1 MPRSPFNALT
11 SAKSRFAL
19 WLLLLLAMLISGVW
33 QWQQGARIQT
43 DILAMLP
50 HLQQDKLTETALDTV
65 EQRLANQVYI
75 AILADSDNQ
84 AVNAAQQ
91 LMTSL
96 QSQPQQAF
104 NAIRSGADNQLEELA
119 KVYFEHRFSLLTHQ
133 QAHALAT
140 DNWHELLATA
150 QNQLYSAFGFAN
162 SQLLAS
168 DPLLLF
174 PANLLAL
181 SPNSKLR
188 SQQGILLTDT
198 DSGVAAIV
206 MAKGRDSAFSP
217 TAQQQ
222 QILALQSAFSQITQ
236 QYPQI
241 RVLKAGALFHA
252 IASTESAKQ
261 EISKIGLI
269 SLLGIVLLVW
279 LAFRSVMP
287 LVAATLTLSTGVVF
301 AFVATLSLFGEL
313 HLLTL
318 VFGTSLI
325 GVAIDYSFHF
335 YCEKQ
340 AHPNDT
346 ASDTIKRI
354 FPALTLALATSA
366 SAFIA
371 IGFTPFPGMQQVAV
385 FCAAGLIG
393 AYLTLLLVFPLLG
406 NHSLKHTQGL
416 GFAQAYLNGLK
427 RVFTPT
433 QPVQKASQKV
443 MFMLLPVAVLAILF
457 FGLSQL
463 TSNDD
468 IRQLQQSP
476 ESITTEENQLRQ
488 LLSGGTDNQFI
499 LVSSAN
505 EQDLLQ
511 TLEQLTPVLETAI
524 SNNEIAQAVSL
535 SRFIPS
541 MARQQYHYQLQQQL
555 YQQHL
560 AEIIE
565 QMGLDDSIKASLIAE
580 FNQANSAW
588 LTPQT
593 VLKHANDDLKA
604 LWLGDVASADNTTQ
618 FGAIVLL
625 GGIDSLP
632 SLTQRLTNQSWP
644 LGQVRVIDKV
654 GDISNIMGQYRQLTF
669 QLLMWVFALA
679 SIVFSVKYG
688 IKLALAIVAVP
699 AFAVL
704 LTLACLG
711 LVGSSIS
718 LFHALA
724 FILVLGIGIDYSL
737 FFAEAKHTS
746 HGVMMAIFMSA
757 CSTLLAFGLLALS
770 QTHAIHFFGLTLL
783 FGISFAFLLAP
794 FISFFTRKSL

>member
-1 MPRSPFNALT
+1 MPRGPFNVFT
-11 SAKSRFAL
+11 SAKRRFAL
-19 WLLLLLAMLISGVW
+19 WLVLLLAMLICGTV

-50 HLQQDKLTETALDTV
+50 HLQQDKLTETALETV
-65 EQRLANQVYI
+65 EKKLANQVYI
-75 AILADSDNQ
+75 AVMAENDNQ
-84 AVNAAQQ
+84 AITAAMQ

-96 QSQPQQAF
+96 QNQPLQPF
-104 NAIRSGADNQLEELA
+104 SAIRSGSDNQLEQLA
-119 KVYFEHRFSLLTHQ
+119 KVYFEHRFSLLTPE
-133 QAHALAT
+133 QAHALES
-140 DNWHELLATA
+140 DNWHELLANA

-162 SQLLAS
+162 SQLLAN

-181 SPNSKLR
+181 SPNNKLR

-198 DSGVAAIV
+198 NNGVAAIV

-222 QILALQSAFSQITQ
+222 QILALQSAFSQINQ

-241 RVLKAGALFHA
+241 IFLKAGALFHA
-252 IASTESAKQ
+252 IAATESAKQ

-269 SLLGIVLLVW
+269 SMLGIVLLVW

-287 LVAATLTLSTGVVF
+287 LVAATLTLTTGVVF
-301 AFVATLSLFGEL
+301 AFVAVLSLFGEL

-340 AHPNDT
+340 AHPNDN

-354 FPALTLALATSA
+354 LPALTLALATSA

-406 NHSLKHTQGL
+406 NKQLKHTQGL
-416 GFAQAYLNGLK
+416 RLAHAYLNWLQ
-427 RVFTPT
+427 RLFTPT
-433 QPVQKASQKV
+433 QPKQKV
-443 MFMLLPVAVLAILF
+443 ALVLLPVGVLIMLF
-457 FGLSQL
+457 LGLSHI
-463 TSNDD
+463 TTNDD

-476 ESITTEENQLRQ
+476 EAITTEENQLRQ
-488 LLSGGTDNQFI
+488 LLSGSTDNQFI

-511 TLEQLTPVLETAI
+511 TLEQLTPVLDMAI
-524 SNNEIAQAVSL
+524 ADNEIDQAVSI
-535 SRFIPS
+535 SRFMPS
-541 MARQQYHYQLQQQL
+541 MARQQHHYQLQQQL

-565 QMGLDDSIKASLIAE
+565 QMGLDDSIKASLMAKL
-580 FNQANSAW
+580 NLVHSAW
-588 LTPQT
+588 LTPQA
-593 VLKHANDDLKA
+593 VLKHANNDLTA
-604 LWLGDVASADNTTQ
+604 LWLGDIASTDNTKQ

-625 GGIDSLP
+625 GGIHSLP
-632 SLTQRLTNQSWP
+632 SLAQRLSSRDWL
-644 LGQVRVIDKV
+644 LGQVKIVDKV
-654 GDISNIMGQYRQLTF
+654 GDISKLMGQYRQLTL
-669 QLLMWVFALA
+669 QLLLWVFALA
-679 SIVFSVKYG
+679 SIAFSVKYG

-699 AFAVL
+699 ALAVL

-737 FFAEAKHTS
+737 FFAEAKHTN

>member
-1 MPRSPFNALT
+1 MPRNPFNVLI

-19 WLLLLLAMLISGVW
+19 WLLLLLAMLISGAW

-75 AILADSDNQ
+75 AILAESDNQ

-96 QSQPQQAF
+96 QSQPQQPF
-104 NAIRSGADNQLEELA
+104 IAIRSGADNQLEELA

-133 QAHALAT
+133 QKHALET

-150 QNQLYSAFGFAN
+150 QNQLYSAFSFAN

-188 SQQGILLTDT
+188 RQQGILLTDT

-222 QILALQSAFSQITQ
+222 QILALESAFSHVNQ
-236 QYPQI
+236 QHPQI
-241 RVLKAGALFHA
+241 SFLKAGALFHA
-252 IASTESAKQ
+252 IAATESAKQ

-279 LAFRSVMP
+279 LAFRSLMP

-393 AYLTLLLVFPLLG
+393 AYLTLLLVFTLLG

-416 GFAQAYLNGLK
+416 GFAQAYLNGLQ

-433 QPVQKASQKV
+433 KTLQKAV
-443 MFMLLPVAVLAILF
+443 LMLLPVAILAILF

-476 ESITTEENQLRQ
+476 EAITTEENQLRQ

-505 EQDLLQ
+505 EQNLLQ
-511 TLEQLTPVLETAI
+511 TLEQLTPVLDAAI
-524 SNNEIAQAVSL
+524 ADNEIAQAISL
-535 SRFIPS
+535 SRFMPS
-541 MARQQYHYQLQQQL
+541 MARQQYHYLLQQQL

-565 QMGLDDSIKASLIAE
+565 QMDLDDSIKASLMAE
-580 FNQANSAW
+580 LNLADSAW

-625 GGIDSLP
+625 GGIHSLP
-632 SLTQRLTNQSWP
+632 SLTLRLANQDWP

-699 AFAVL
+699 ALAVL

>member
-1 MPRSPFNALT
+1 MPRNPFNVFI
-11 SAKSRFAL
+11 SAKSRFAV
-19 WLLLLLAMLISGVW
+19 WLLLLLAMLISGAW

-65 EQRLANQVYI
+65 EKRLANQVYI
-75 AILADSDNQ
+75 ALIAENENQ
-84 AVNAAQQ
+84 AISAAQQ
-91 LMTSL
+91 VMTSL
-96 QSQPQQAF
+96 QSPSSQPF
-104 NAIRSGADNQLEELA
+104 IAIRSGADNQLEELA
-119 KVYFEHRFSLLTHQ
+119 KVYFEHRFSLLTLEQ
-133 QAHALAT
+133 THALET
-140 DNWHELLATA
+140 DNWHELLAAA
-150 QNQLYSAFGFAN
+150 QSQLYSAFGFAN

-198 DSGVAAIV
+198 DNGVAAIV

-222 QILALQSAFSQITQ
+222 QMLALQSAFSQITQ

-252 IASTESAKQ
+252 IAATESAKQ
-261 EISKIGLI
+261 EISRIGLI
-269 SLLGIVLLVW
+269 SMLGIVLLVL

-287 LVAATLTLSTGVVF
+287 LVAAVLTLTTGVVF

-393 AYLTLLLVFPLLG
+393 AYLTLLLIFPLLG
-406 NHSLKHTQGL
+406 NQSLKQTRGL
-416 GFAQAYLNGLK
+416 GFAHAYLSWLH
-427 RVFTPT
+427 RVFIPT
-433 QPVQKASQKV
+433 KPVQKV
-443 MFMLLPVAVLAILF
+443 VLMLLPVGVLMMLF

-463 TSNDD
+463 TANDD

-476 ESITTEENQLRQ
+476 EAITTEENQLRQ

-524 SNNEIAQAVSL
+524 SNNEIDQAVSI
-535 SRFIPS
+535 SRFMPS
-541 MARQQYHYQLQQQL
+541 MVRQQHHSQLQQQL

-565 QMGLDDSIKASLIAE
+565 QMGLDDSIKASLMAE
-580 FNQANSAW
+580 LNQANSAW

-604 LWLGDVASADNTTQ
+604 LWLGDVTIADTTKQ
-618 FGAIVLL
+618 YGAIVLL
-625 GGIDSLP
+625 GGIHSLP
-632 SLTQRLTNQSWP
+632 ALTQRLANQDWP
-644 LGQVRVIDKV
+644 LGQVKVIDKV
-654 GDISNIMGQYRQLTF
+654 GDISKLMGQYRQLTL
-669 QLLMWVFALA
+669 QLLMWIFALA
-679 SIVFSVKYG
+679 SIAFSVKYG

-699 AFAVL
+699 ALAVL

-737 FFAEAKHTS
+737 FFAEAKHTRD
-746 HGVMMAIFMSA
+746 GVMMAIFMSA

>member
-1 MPRSPFNALT
+1 MPRGQQNKIV
-11 SAKSRFAL
+11 SAKGGFAL
-19 WLLLLLAMLISGVW
+19 WLVLLLAMLLGGAM
-33 QWQQGARIQT
+33 QWQQGAKIQT

-65 EQRLANQVYI
+65 EKKLANQVYI
-75 AILADSDNQ
+75 AVMAENDNQ
-84 AVNAAQQ
+84 AIHAAQQ
-91 LMTSL
+91 LMASL
-96 QSQPQQAF
+96 QSQPQQPF
-104 NAIRSGADNQLEELA
+104 IAIRSGADNQLEQLA
-119 KVYFEHRFSLLTHQ
+119 KVYFEHRFSLLTQ
-133 QAHALAT
+133 EQAHSLET
-140 DNWHELLATA
+140 GNWQALLATA

-162 SQLLAS
+162 SKLLAS

-188 SQQGILLTDT
+188 RQQGVLLTDT
-198 DSGVAAIV
+198 DNGVAAIV

-222 QILALQSAFSQITQ
+222 QMLALQTAFSQVNQ

-241 RVLKAGALFHA
+241 SFLKAGALFHA
-252 IASTESAKQ
+252 IAATESAKQ

-287 LVAATLTLSTGVVF
+287 LVAATLTLTTGVVF
-301 AFVATLSLFGEL
+301 AFVATISLFGEL

-340 AHPNDT
+340 AHPTDN

-416 GFAQAYLNGLK
+416 GFAQAYLNGLQ

-433 QPVQKASQKV
+433 KTVQKAV
-443 MFMLLPVAVLAILF
+443 LMLLPVAVLVILF

-463 TSNDD
+463 TANDD

-476 ESITTEENQLRQ
+476 KAITAEENQLRQ

-511 TLEQLTPVLETAI
+511 TLEQLTPVLDAAVA
-524 SNNEIAQAVSL
+524 NNEIAQAVSL
-535 SRFIPS
+535 SRFMPS
-541 MARQQYHYQLQQQL
+541 IARQQHHYQLQQQL

-560 AEIIE
+560 PDIID
-565 QMGLDDSIKASLIAE
+565 QMGLDNDIQPRLMRE
-580 FNQANSAW
+580 LNQANSVW

-593 VLKHANDDLKA
+593 VLKHANDDLKT
-604 LWLGDVASADNTTQ
+604 LWLGDVASDDNAQQ

-625 GGIDSLP
+625 GGIHSLP
-632 SLTQRLTNQSWP
+632 SLAQRLDSHNWA
-644 LGQVRVIDKV
+644 LGQVKVIDKV
-654 GDISNIMGQYRQLTF
+654 GDISTLMGQYRQLTF
-669 QLLMWVFALA
+669 QLLLWVFALA
-679 SIVFSVKYG
+679 SVAFSVKYG

-737 FFAEAKHTS
+737 FFAEAKHS
-746 HGVMMAIFMSA
+746 NSGVMMAIFMSA

-783 FGISFAFLLAP
+783 FGISFAFVLAP

>member
-1 MPRSPFNALT
+1 MPRGPLNVLT
-11 SAKSRFAL
+11 STTSRFAL
-19 WLLLLLAMLISGVW
+19 WLILLLAMLIGGVW

-50 HLQQDKLTETALDTV
+50 HLQQDKLTETALNIV

-75 AILADSDNQ
+75 ALLAENDNQ
-84 AVNAAQQ
+84 AVDAAQQ
-91 LMTSL
+91 FMASL
-96 QSQPQQAF
+96 QHQPQQPF
-104 NAIRSGADNQLEELA
+104 SVIRSGADNQITQLA
-119 KVYFEHRFSLLTHQ
+119 KVYFEHRFSLLTQ
-133 QAHALAT
+133 EQARALET
-140 DNWHELLATA
+140 DNWHELLNAA

-188 SQQGILLTDT
+188 RKQGVLLTDT
-198 DSGVAAIV
+198 DHGVAAIV

-222 QILALQSAFSQITQ
+222 QMLALQTAFSQVNQ
-236 QYPQI
+236 QHPQI
-241 RVLKAGALFHA
+241 QFLKAGALFHA
-252 IASTESAKQ
+252 IAATESAKQ

-269 SLLGIVLLVW
+269 SMLGIVLLVW

-287 LVAATLTLSTGVVF
+287 LVAATLTLTTGVVF

-340 AHPNDT
+340 AHPTDN

-406 NHSLKHTQGL
+406 NHPLTHSRGL
-416 GFAQAYLNGLK
+416 GVAQAYLRWLHRLFSPSHAAK
-427 RVFTPT
+427 
-433 QPVQKASQKV
+433 KV
-443 MFMLLPVAVLAILF
+443 ALMLLPVAVLVMLLL
-457 FGLSQL
+457 GLSQI

-476 ESITTEENQLRQ
+476 EAITSEENQLRQ

-505 EQDLLQ
+505 EQDLLH
-511 TLEQLTPVLETAI
+511 TLEQLTPVLDAAI
-524 SNNEIAQAVSL
+524 ANNEIAQAVSL
-535 SRFIPS
+535 SRFMPS
-541 MARQQYHYQLQQQL
+541 MTRQQHHYQLQQQL

-565 QMGLDDSIKASLIAE
+565 QMGLDDSIKPSLQAELSQAST
-580 FNQANSAW
+580 AW

-593 VLKHANDDLKA
+593 VLKHANDDLTA
-604 LWLGDVASADNTTQ
+604 LWLGDVASDNSTPQ
-618 FGAIVLL
+618 YGAIVLL
-625 GGIDSLP
+625 GGIHSLP
-632 SLTQRLTNQSWP
+632 SLTQRLSHQNWP
-644 LGQVRVIDKV
+644 VGQVTVIDKV
-654 GDISNIMGQYRQLTF
+654 GDISTLMGQYRQLTF

-679 SIVFSVKYG
+679 SIAFSVKYG

-699 AFAVL
+699 ALAVL

-746 HGVMMAIFMSA
+746 NGVMMAIFMSA

-783 FGISFAFLLAP
+783 IGISFAFVLAP